1 MSRPPFAISPQ
12 SSSIPRAR
20 ASACK
25 EDNAGIGLSGGG
37 EEEEEEEE
45 EEGRAAGR
53 EALAISALK
62 DHREPRRGA
71 ISPAVVL

>member
-45 EEGRAAGR
+45 ERRAAGR